1 MASHCWH
8 KVLLYV
14 TEAAGL
20 RGGMC
25 AEVGLQSAGPAAG
38 QGKGL
43 ESPHS
48 FGWYVRTELRFA
60 GSWRGCV
67 QSWTPASASLP
78 SPRAE
83 GRRAEEDRQ
92 SPAAAEPWS
101 LLLAR
106 KDGREPACGGA
117 PGSARQPPL
126 TSAKKAVVVILW
138 LSKTLLSV
146 GMRFFTIRGSRGPA
160 CRAIALPTEVAC
172 VTHPE
177 DSEEAGEHL
186 HS

>member
-1 MASHCWH
+1 MAPHCWH

-48 FGWYVRTELRFA
+48 CGWYVRTELRFA

-83 GRRAEEDRQ
+83 GRRAAEDGQR
-92 SPAAAEPWS
+92 PAAAEHRSP
-101 LLLAR
+101 LLTR
-106 KDGREPACGGA
+106 KDDREPACGGG
-117 PGSARQPPL
+117 PGSPRQPPL
-126 TSAKKAVVVILW
+126 TSARKAVVVILW

-146 GMRFFTIRGSRGPA
+146 GTRFFTIRGSRGPA
-160 CRAIALPTEVAC
+160 CRAIALPTEMAR
-172 VTHPE
+172 VTHPGG
-177 DSEEAGEHL
+177 SEEAGEPL
-186 HS
+186 HP